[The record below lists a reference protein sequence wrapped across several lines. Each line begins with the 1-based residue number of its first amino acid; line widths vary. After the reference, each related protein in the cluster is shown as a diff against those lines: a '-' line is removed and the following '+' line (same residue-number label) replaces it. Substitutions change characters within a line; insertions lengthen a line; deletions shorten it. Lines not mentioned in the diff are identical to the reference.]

1 MNIYALNKIFV
12 EGESD
17 KRFIDFLLN
26 TFYEIIDAD
35 LVIDV
40 KGKDK
45 LKDNPLLIDERR
57 KSEGAKN
64 LIIFDTDFD
73 NSTSKGGREKRLEE
87 YINLNCPFIK
97 NFDYEINEDE
107 SEITIKGFYLYEYDS
122 DHILSCISDIEE
134 ILDAKQTIITSIK
147 DSCTCSY
154 KFNKK

>member
-1 MNIYALNKIFV
+1 MTNK
-12 EGESD
+12 
-17 KRFIDFLLN
+17 
-26 TFYEIIDAD
+26 
-35 LVIDV
+35 
-40 KGKDK
+40 K
-45 LKDNPLLIDERR
+45 LDEQ
-57 KSEGAKN
+57 K
-64 LIIFDTDFD
+64 
-73 NSTSKGGREKRLEE
+73 EKRLEE

-97 NFDYEINEDE
+97 NFDYEINEDG